1 MARRPECYLDTS
13 AFIAFLDKS
22 DTHHLLFRRLFSD
35 PPQLVT
41 SSLVIAEGH
50 GWFLRKY
57 DSSRA
62 LRFLA
67 FVDALPDLEIR
78 GFDSAAIATVSK
90 IVRKFS
96 GHEITLADA
105 HSLAIMQ
112 EEHIRSCWSTDWHLT
127 LFGASLVKK

>member
-1 MARRPECYLDTS
+1 
-13 AFIAFLDKS
+13 
-22 DTHHLLFRRLFSD
+22 LLFRRLFSD

-67 FVDALPDLEIR
+67 FVAALPDLEIR

-96 GHEITLADA
+96 DHEITLADA